1 MSHKQ
6 IQIRVKEEGKK
17 SVRTTIDVEYG
28 DAVAKYK
35 IEELGNL
42 ISSIN
47 PDAMVEVSFM
57 VYSNI
62 SDTWM
67 EIYSYYADH
76 KKMVSH

>member
-6 IQIRVKEEGKK
+6 IQIVLKEEGKK

-35 IEELGNL
+35 MEELGDQ
-42 ISSIN
+42 IQSIFYKGY
-47 PDAMVEVSFM
+47 VTISFM

-67 EIYSYYADH
+67 EMFSYYADE
-76 KKMVSH
+76 KRMVSH

>member
-42 ISSIN
+42 ISSLN
-47 PDAMVEVSFM
+47 PDAVVEVSFM
-57 VYSNI
+57 VHNTISN
-62 SDTWM
+62 TWM
-67 EIYSYYADH
+67 EMFSYYADE
-76 KKMVSH
+76 KRLVTF

>member
-35 IEELGNL
+35 MEELGNL

-47 PDAMVEVSFM
+47 PDAMVEVEFLIHNSISNSWM
-57 VYSNI
+57 VMS
-62 SDTWM
+62 
-67 EIYSYYADH
+67 SYYADE
-76 KKMVSH
+76 KRMVNH

>member
-1 MSHKQ
+1 MSHKK

-35 IEELGNL
+35 MKELGDL

-47 PDAMVEVSFM
+47 PNAMVEVEFLIHNTISNSWM
-57 VYSNI
+57 VMS
-62 SDTWM
+62 
-67 EIYSYYADH
+67 SYYADE
-76 KKMVSH
+76 KRMVKH